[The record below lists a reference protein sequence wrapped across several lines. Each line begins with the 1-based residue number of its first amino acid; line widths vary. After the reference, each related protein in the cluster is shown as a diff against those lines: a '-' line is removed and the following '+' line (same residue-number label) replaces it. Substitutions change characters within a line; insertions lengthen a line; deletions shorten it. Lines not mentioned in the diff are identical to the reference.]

1 MISASAGAISV
12 EHLED
17 VDMLAMGHE
26 DAERVA
32 EAVADSSGMRRV
44 V

>member
-1 MISASAGAISV
+1 MEMTTAITV

-17 VDMLAMGHE
+17 VDDLVMGHE

-32 EAVADSSGMRRV
+32 EAVAESSGMRRV